1 MHHPVAERSRLD
13 NALFGI
19 GNDELPIAAVLIRL
33 MRQFP
38 LQRKQVFFELVA
50 EFQNRT
56 AVTFARTRPA
66 IGGVQILELN
76 DLGE

>member
-1 MHHPVAERSRLD
+1 MHYTIAERSRLD
-13 NALFGI
+13 DAFLGI
-19 GNDELPIAAVLIRL
+19 GHDELPIAAVLIRL

-38 LQRKQVFFELVA
+38 LQRKQVFFELVP
-50 EFQNRT
+50 EFQNGT